1 MVCSS
6 LGDGWRNV
14 RMHEEEDLAQQS
26 HSEARKSAKFRRR
39 QKNVTK
45 DGVGVYVTEDGVGV
59 YVTKDGVGV
68 HMTKDGVGVHIA
80 HVGNAWQAH
89 WQTFGHG
96 VTDGGGVGHGGGEYG
111 VQLKAGEWVK
121 EKEGGG

>member
-6 LGDGWRNV
+6 FGDGWRNV
-14 RMHEEEDLAQQS
+14 GMHEEEDLAQRS

-45 DGVGVYVTEDGVGV
+45 DGDGVY
-59 YVTKDGVGV
+59 
-68 HMTKDGVGVHIA
+68 IA
-80 HVGNAWQAH
+80 HVGNAWQTH

-96 VTDGGGVGHGGGEYG
+96 VTDGGGVGHGGGEHG

-121 EKEGGG
+121 EEEKTGEGGGWRVEG